1 MGLILGLTGNFV
13 EELLAGH
20 DDRLLLHLRYQL
32 LLLLLSLLELQFV
45 LLLLQVV
52 DVFGEFILVQGVVR
66 WVGCASSRS
75 ALL

>member
-52 DVFGEFILVQGVVR
+52 DVFGEFILVQVVVR